1 MSQNR
6 KQQGVGN
13 GGKLWGEVRRDEVGK
28 AIEDEK
34 RSQLNRVMVAL

>member
-13 GGKLWGEVRRDEVGK
+13 GGKLWGAVKIDEVGK
-28 AIEDEK
+28 VTEDE
-34 RSQLNRVMVAL
+34 R